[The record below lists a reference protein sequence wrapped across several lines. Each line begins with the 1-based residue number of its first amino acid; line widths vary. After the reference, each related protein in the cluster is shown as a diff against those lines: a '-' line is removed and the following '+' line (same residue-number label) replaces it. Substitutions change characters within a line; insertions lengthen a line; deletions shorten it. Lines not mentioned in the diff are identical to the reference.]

1 MGLGSIGTHQA
12 LVSSSRNFLVRR
24 RIAVRPKMERTFP
37 CTISW
42 KHTARVLFFSVRV
55 ARDPR

>member
-24 RIAVRPKMERTFP
+24 GTAADRKWKRTYENVTP
-37 CTISW
+37 SLDHNRHSAHLLHH
-42 KHTARVLFFSVRV
+42 KHIH
-55 ARDPR
+55 